1 MINIKPFKLN
11 MNPGPKPEEP
21 KPEIDAPI
29 SPDAP
34 IPVIQV
40 S

>member
-1 MINIKPFKLN
+1 MMTIKPFELN
-11 MNPGPKPEEP
+11 LSPGPKPEEP

-34 IPVIQV
+34 IPVIEI